1 MPTQRTLSKS
11 FSSGEISP
19 EMFGR
24 VDLNK
29 FTQGLALCRN
39 FISQPYGSVR
49 NRTGFAYVKTVG
61 GASANPVKL
70 IPFSYNNVQQ
80 FAIEL
85 GAGFTRL
92 HALGETVL
100 AQAAAWNASY
110 TYNPNDLVTNGGVTY
125 ACITTNTNSAPP
137 SANWRTFAWSSSYA
151 YKVGDLVTNGGV
163 SYYCVAANTNNA
175 PPNATYWYA
184 MPTDG
189 TYEIPNPYAASELF
203 DVHYVQSADVLTLVH
218 PNHPVTEL
226 RRYGATY
233 WVYASVSFG
242 PTISTPVAPVA
253 TAGGPGG
260 GTPTVHKYAVT
271 AISGTNNLDE
281 SLQSPDS
288 NSVSLDLSIAGN
300 AITVQIT
307 PVAGAVRYNVY
318 EVVNGIYGFVGSV
331 AAQGSSYV
339 LYDNNITPNA
349 SITPPNVD
357 SSGFNSGPGYYPQA
371 VGYFEQRR
379 AFAGWAA
386 SPQEFL
392 ATRSGTE
399 SNINYHIPSVADD
412 RLDLTIAAREAS
424 SIRHIVPVQDVMLLT
439 ASCEFRMFSTDGN
452 AISANNV
459 SVKPQSYV
467 GANNVQPQVVNNMIL
482 YCASRGGHIRE
493 LAFNWQ
499 AQSYLTGDVSLL
511 AGHLFDYYDI
521 VDMAFANAP
530 TPILWCVN
538 NAGTLLGMTY
548 VPEQQISAWHHHDTT
563 NGTFESCCVITE
575 TNPYGGS
582 EDFLYVAVK
591 RTINGATQRS
601 IERMTSRAFPAQKDA
616 FFVDC
621 GATYNAPA
629 GTYSAS
635 GTTLTA
641 TITGHGLTT
650 GQYVPLAFSN
660 LSLNRYYTVTVVDA
674 NTFTITLASALTE
687 TGTMT
692 LPALTISGLTWL
704 IGQTVAVLG
713 DGAVMPQVVVSN
725 TGTITLEQPV
735 SVAQIGLPIT
745 AQMQTLPFVYYA
757 FDFGQGRPKAINK
770 AYLRVV
776 KSSGVFAGPDFGK
789 LVQFP
794 QRTTEAYGSPPALI
808 TDEIE
813 IILDPEWGNNGEL
826 CIQQSDPLPLIVDS
840 LTLDVAVGN

>member
-1 MPTQRTLSKS
+1 MTIQRTMAKS

-39 FISQPYGSVR
+39 IIPQPYGSLR
-49 NRTGFAYVKTVG
+49 NRTGTAFVKTVG
-61 GASANPVKL
+61 GASANAVKL

-80 FAIEL
+80 FAIEM
-85 GAGFTRL
+85 GAGFTRF
-92 HALGETVL
+92 HALGETLL
-100 AQAAAWNASY
+100 ATAPAWNSGTAY
-110 TYNPNDLVTNGGVTY
+110 VLGDLAAVGGVQ
-125 ACITTNTNSAPP
+125 
-137 SANWRTFAWSSSYA
+137 
-151 YKVGDLVTNGGV
+151 
-163 SYYCVAANTNNA
+163 YYCIAANTNNS

-184 MPTDG
+184 MPADG
-189 TYEIPNPYAASELF
+189 TYEVPNSYAASELF
-203 DVHYVQSADVLTLVH
+203 DIHYVQSADVLTLAH

-226 RRYGATY
+226 RRYGATN
-233 WVYASVSFG
+233 WQFAAVSFG
-242 PTISTPVAPVA
+242 PTISAPVAPVA
-253 TAGGPGG
+253 TASGSGGN
-260 GTPTVHKYAVT
+260 PTNHSYVATAV
-271 AISGTNNLDE
+271 SGSNNLDE
-281 SLQSPDS
+281 SLASPES
-288 NSVSLDLSIAGN
+288 NVVSLDLSIAGN
-300 AITVQIT
+300 HVY
-307 PVAGAVRYNVY
+307 VAVTAVSGSVKTNVY
-318 EVVNGIYGFVGSV
+318 ENLNGIYAYVGSV
-331 AAQGSSYV
+331 GPTSAAFLDYNV
-339 LYDNNITPNA
+339 VPDA
-349 SITPPNVD
+349 SITPPYAD
-357 SSGFNSGPGYYPQA
+357 TSGFNSGPGYYPQA

-379 AFAGWAA
+379 AFAGWSA
-386 SPQEFL
+386 SPQEL
-392 ATRSGTE
+392 IATRSGTE

-530 TPILWCVN
+530 TPILWCIN
-538 NAGTLLGMTY
+538 NVGTLLGMTY

-563 NGTFESCCVITE
+563 NGKFESCCVITE

-582 EDFLYVAVK
+582 EDFLYVAVN

-601 IERMTSRAFPAQKDA
+601 IERMASRAFPTQADA

-621 GATYNAPA
+621 GATYSAPA

-635 GTTLTA
+635 GTTLTCTLTA
-641 TITGHGLTT
+641 HGLTT

-660 LSLNRYYTVTVVDA
+660 LSLNRSYTVTVVDA
-674 NTFTITLASALTE
+674 NTFTITLGSALTE

-692 LPALTISGLTWL
+692 LPATVISGLTWL
-704 IGQTVAVLG
+704 IGQTVSVLG

-725 TGTITLEQPV
+725 SGTITLEQPV
-735 SVAQIGLPIT
+735 SLAQIGLPIT
-745 AQMQTLPFVYYA
+745 AQAQTLPFVYYA
-757 FDFGQGRPKAINK
+757 FDFGQGRPKNIDK

-776 KSSGVFAGPDFGK
+776 NSSGVFAGPDFNS
-789 LVQFP
+789 LVQYA
-794 QRTTEAYGSPPALI
+794 QRTTEPYGSPPALI

-813 IILDPEWGNNGEL
+813 IVLNPSWGTSGEL

-840 LTLDVAVGN
+840 LTLDVEVGN